1 MPYRFFLIFAASI
14 IAIVSGIALGIQ
26 QLSTTPGDT
35 VSEQI
40 WATTL
45 PRTDGKPIP
54 LKTFRGK
61 ILVINFWAPWCAPC
75 VKEIPDLIA
84 LQNEF
89 LNKNVQFVGI
99 GIDSLENIVKFPIKT
114 WPTYPTLV
122 ANVDGI
128 NMAQEFGNTR
138 KVVPFTVIVDSNG
151 HILKTLT
158 GAIKKSNLYN
168 ILLDA
173 S

>member
-1 MPYRFFLIFAASI
+1 MSYRFFLIFAASI
-14 IAIVSGIALGIQ
+14 LAIASGIALGIQ
-26 QLSTTPGDT
+26 QLSAMPEDT

-45 PRTDGKPIP
+45 PRTDGKLIS

-99 GIDSLENIVKFPIKT
+99 GIDSLDNIIKFPIKT

-122 ANVDGI
+122 ANIDGVS
-128 NMAQEFGNTR
+128 MAQEFGNKS
-138 KVVPFTVIVDSNG
+138 KVIPFTVIIDGNG
-151 HILKTLT
+151 NILKTLT
-158 GAIKKSNLYN
+158 GAIKKSNLHN
-168 ILLDA
+168 ILLGA